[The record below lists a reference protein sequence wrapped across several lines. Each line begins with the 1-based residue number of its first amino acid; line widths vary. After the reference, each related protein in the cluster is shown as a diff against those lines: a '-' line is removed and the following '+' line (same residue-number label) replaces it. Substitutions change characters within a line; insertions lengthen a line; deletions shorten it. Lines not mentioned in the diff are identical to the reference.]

1 MTRRSECLE
10 EYGLDSEKVELLL
23 NRVQLEVDKGLLPG
37 VQVALARYGKVA
49 VLESYGTAKHDS
61 LICIFS
67 ATKAIVSAATW
78 LLIQDGKLAENE
90 DVENIIPEF
99 GSHGKDQVTVQQLLT
114 HTAGF
119 PHAPFGPLQWQ
130 SKTETL
136 SRFAQWRL
144 NWAPGSRVE
153 YHPSSSMWVIAEII
167 ERRSGLTYTDF
178 IRTRMLDPLG
188 LRDLFVGVPEAENH
202 RVLPIE
208 HCGFPMTPEDSKKVG
223 IASFPET
230 EVTEQALLAFN
241 RPDVRALGM
250 PGAGGF
256 SNAHDLALFYQALLH
271 GGLGETKLWT
281 ENTLMDARKIR
292 TGSLSDS
299 MFNKAA
305 NRGLGIIVSGDENRT
320 FRGFGDANSPRA
332 FGHNGA
338 GCQLAWADP
347 STGISLAYLTPG
359 HDRNIAHQWQRSM
372 DIGHLAAGCAR

>member
-1 MTRRSECLE
+1 MTGRSESLE

-208 HCGFPMTPEDSKKVG
+208 HCGSPMTPEDSKKVG

-292 TGSLSDS
+292 TGSLSES

-305 NRGLGIIVSGDENRT
+305 NRGLGWLPIGLGRSIDGYLLGISDAGPRPKHCTPVATLHGYRSSCGWVRALGISYYD
-320 FRGFGDANSPRA
+320 FGRA
-332 FGHNGA
+332 
-338 GCQLAWADP
+338 
-347 STGISLAYLTPG
+347 TGISHHTIRAT
-359 HDRNIAHQWQRSM
+359 
-372 DIGHLAAGCAR
+372 

>member
-1 MTRRSECLE
+1 MTGRSERLE
-10 EYGLDSEKVELLL
+10 ENGLDSEKVELLL

-90 DVENIIPEF
+90 HVENIIPEF
-99 GSHGKDQVTVQQLLT
+99 GSHGKDEVTVQQLLT

-202 RVLPIE
+202 RVLPVE
-208 HCGFPMTPEDSKKVG
+208 HCGSPMTPEDSRKVG
-223 IASFPET
+223 IASFPKT

-256 SNAHDLALFYQALLH
+256 TNAHDLALFYQALLH
-271 GGLGETKLWT
+271 GGLGNTKLWT

-292 TGSLSDS
+292 TGSLSES

-347 STGISLAYLTPG
+347 LTGISFAYLTPG

>member
-1 MTRRSECLE
+1 MTGRSERLE
-10 EYGLDSEKVELLL
+10 ENGLDSEKVELLL

-49 VLESYGTAKHDS
+49 VLESYGTAKNDS

-78 LLIQDGKLAENE
+78 LLIQEGKLSENE
-90 DVENIIPEF
+90 HVENIIPEF
-99 GSHGKDQVTVQQLLT
+99 GSHGKDEVTVQQLLT

-202 RVLPIE
+202 RVLPVE
-208 HCGFPMTPEDSKKVG
+208 HCGSPMTPEDSRKVG
-223 IASFPET
+223 IASFPKT

-256 SNAHDLALFYQALLH
+256 TNAHDLALFYQALLH
-271 GGLGETKLWT
+271 GGLGNTKLWT

-292 TGSLSDS
+292 TGSLSES

-347 STGISLAYLTPG
+347 LTGISFAYLTPG

>member
-1 MTRRSECLE
+1 MTGRSASLD
-10 EYGLDSEKVELLL
+10 EYGLDSDKVDLLL
-23 NRVQLEVDKGLLPG
+23 ERVQLEVAEGLLPG
-37 VQVALARYGKVA
+37 VQVALARHGKVA
-49 VLESYGTAKHDS
+49 VLESYGTAKNDS

-78 LLIQDGKLAENE
+78 LLIQEGKLSE
-90 DVENIIPEF
+90 DEHVAHIIPEF

-167 ERRSGLTYTDF
+167 ERRSGLAYTDF
-178 IRTRMLDPLG
+178 VRTRMLDRLG
-188 LRDLFVGVPEAENH
+188 LHDLFVGVPPSENH
-202 RVLPIE
+202 RVLPVE
-208 HCGFPMTPEDSKKVG
+208 HCGSPMTPEDSRNVG

-241 RPDVRALGM
+241 HPDVRALGM

-256 SNAHDLALFYQALLH
+256 TNAHDLALFYQALLH
-271 GGLGETKLWT
+271 GGLGETNLWT
-281 ENTLMDARKIR
+281 GKTLMDARRVR
-292 TGSLSDS
+292 TGSLSES

-320 FRGFGDANSPRA
+320 FRGFGAANSPLA

-347 STGISLAYLTPG
+347 STGISFAYLTPG

>member
-144 NWAPGSRVE
+144 NWAPGSRV
-153 YHPSSSMWVIAEII
+153 AEII

-208 HCGFPMTPEDSKKVG
+208 HCGSPMTPEDSKKVG

-292 TGSLSDS
+292 TGSLSES

>member
-1 MTRRSECLE
+1 MTRRSESLE

-208 HCGFPMTPEDSKKVG
+208 HCGSPMTPEDSKKVG

-292 TGSLSDS
+292 TGSLSES